1 MIIGS
6 IIELPTRISGR
17 ATDAN
22 NRQHC
27 NLSERALVF
36 TVGGG
41 AVGGE
46 GTSDLADGQL
56 SLYSDGPCVVY
67 GSRNFYSSSCHRF

>member
-1 MIIGS
+1 MIISS
-6 IIELPTRISGR
+6 IIQLLRRISGR

-27 NLSERALVF
+27 NLSEHALVS
-36 TVGGG
+36 TVSGG
-41 AVGGE
+41 AIGGE

-56 SLYSDGPCVVY
+56 
-67 GSRNFYSSSCHRF
+67 